1 MSRQSRLR
9 GNRAN
14 LKPRTGPTA
23 GSRTSE
29 DRVKRIPLILAGE
42 GLRFHVGRRTREA
55 FLWIEVPASGI
66 GEAANDAVIVVAE
79 PE

>member
-9 GNRAN
+9 GSRAGARAR
-14 LKPRTGPTA
+14 KGTRPDFPA
-23 GSRTSE
+23 GE
-29 DRVKRIPLILAGE
+29 ARVKRIPLILAGE

-55 FLWIEVPASGI
+55 FLWIEVPASKV
-66 GEAANDAVIVVAE
+66 GEGANEAVIVVAE